1 MRAKM
6 LTMRRLVAGVL
17 CLLLEGAAFGQPP
30 TAGTPAE
37 LEQRSRAHY
46 KLGTVHLEMK
56 EYDDAIREFQL
67 GYDNKP
73 VPLFLYNIGR
83 VAALADHRS
92 MAVEYYQKYLSEKP
106 NAPER
111 AEVLQRIRDLQHS
124 LAAKPEKLPVET
136 PAPPVEKPAEQ
147 AETVTPPPEKP
158 AEVAPAATVA
168 LALETAPPEKK
179 SHKTAIA
186 LGVLGGVVVVGGAIV
201 LGVLLTRDS
210 GPNNWGTLT
219 VNGNSGAH

>member
-1 MRAKM
+1 
-6 LTMRRLVAGVL
+6 MRRLVAGVL

-46 KLGTVHLEMK
+46 KLGTVHLDMK
-56 EYDDAIREFQL
+56 EYDDAIREFQT
-67 GYDNKP
+67 GYEYKP

-83 VAALADHRS
+83 VAALADHRT
-92 MAVEYYQKYLSEKP
+92 MAVEYYQKYLTEKP

-136 PAPPVEKPAEQ
+136 PAPVPEKPAEQ
-147 AETVTPPPEKP
+147 AETAPAPQPVP
-158 AEVAPAATVA
+158 AEAMPAATTA
-168 LALETAPPEKK
+168 LTAEAPAPEKK
-179 SHKTAIA
+179 SHKAAIA
-186 LGVLGGVVVVGGAIV
+186 LGVVGGIVVVGGAIV

-210 GPNNWGTLT
+210 GPSNWGTLT
-219 VNGNSGAH
+219 VHGTN

>member
-17 CLLLEGAAFGQPP
+17 CLLLGGAAFGQPP

-46 KLGTVHLEMK
+46 KLGTVHLDMK
-56 EYDDAIREFQL
+56 EYDDAIREFQI
-67 GYDNKP
+67 GYEYKN

-83 VAALADHRS
+83 VAALADHRT
-92 MAVEYYQKYLSEKP
+92 MAVEYYQKYLEAKP

-147 AETVTPPPEKP
+147 AESVTPPPP
-158 AEVAPAATVA
+158 QDTPVVAPTEPNAVVLDAP
-168 LALETAPPEKK
+168 PPEKK
-179 SHKTAIA
+179 SHKAAIA
-186 LGVLGGVVVVGGAIV
+186 LGVVGGIVVVGGAIV

-210 GPNNWGTLT
+210 GPANWGTLN
-219 VNGNSGAH
+219 VGNGAH